1 MNVSIAS
8 IFGESDLV
16 NSFDYKGADSIFLDR
31 RRAFVVVDDY
41 AIRELAFQAFVAKSI
56 KRRLKVDVG
65 GVVVGVG
72 GVVFHNEVILL

>member
-41 AIRELAFQAFVAKSI
+41 AIRELAFSSL
-56 KRRLKVDVG
+56 RC
-65 GVVVGVG
+65 
-72 GVVFHNEVILL
+72 